1 MLERTAELKNG
12 TIVVLRPLQ
21 KKDEPLIADLFRG
34 CTGATLRQRFQYSFK
49 LTPEWIANRCQI
61 DRAREI
67 AIVAE
72 VNGQGI
78 HQLVG
83 LSRLALSPDNESAEF
98 GILITDNWQGKGLG
112 TLMTRRCLD
121 VARNLGA
128 ICVTAITTLEN
139 RRMIKVFRNEGFL
152 FHYDWANGVIRARK
166 KLSTPANPPPD
177 SYCNNARLQTSACAG
192 GRNDVKE
199 LRGNSNICN

>member
-1 MLERTAELKNG
+1 MSQHTDIQSSPLVNGTMLERAAELKNG
-12 TIVVLRPLQ
+12 TIVVLRSLE
-21 KKDEPLIADLFRG
+21 KKDEPFVSDMFRS
-34 CTGATLRQRFQYSFK
+34 CTAATLRQRFQYSFK
-49 LTPEWIANRCQI
+49 LTPEWIAHHCQI

-72 VNGQGI
+72 VNGQGA

-83 LSRLALSPDNESAEF
+83 LSRLVFSPDQDSAEF

-112 TLMTRRCLD
+112 TLMTRHCLD
-121 VARNLGA
+121 IARNLGA

-152 FHYDWANGVIRARK
+152 FHCDWANGVIRARK
-166 KLSTPANPPPD
+166 KLSMPANPPPD
-177 SYCNNARLQTSACAG
+177 SYCNNACLQTSA
-192 GRNDVKE
+192 
-199 LRGNSNICN
+199 